1 MVRKSG
7 ISPTGNF
14 WKRVVRI
21 TSMGWIRGTSV
32 AKFAVQRLAK
42 IPYRFGH
49 RYASGGPRFRC
60 LWLLGGTSRGMEEL
74 GGLYAWTRIFN
85 AVLQ

>member
-1 MVRKSG
+1 MARKSR
-7 ISPTGNF
+7 ISQTGKF

-21 TSMGWIRGTSV
+21 ASMGWIRGTSV
-32 AKFAVQRLAK
+32 VKFAVQRLAK

-49 RYASGGPRFRC
+49 RYTPGGPRFC
-60 LWLLGGTSRGMEEL
+60 SLWLLGGTSRGMEEP
-74 GGLYAWTRIFN
+74 GGLYAWTSIFN